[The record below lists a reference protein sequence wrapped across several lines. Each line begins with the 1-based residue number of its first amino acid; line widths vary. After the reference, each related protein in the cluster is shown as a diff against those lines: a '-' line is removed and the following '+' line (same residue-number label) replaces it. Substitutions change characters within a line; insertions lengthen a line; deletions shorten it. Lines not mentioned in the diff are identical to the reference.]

1 MMNEESKEYFDKIIE
16 MLTMPKWKDNGFLI
30 NLKQFIQVRKYI
42 TWEQKDAVDEMEQ
55 EVE

>member
-1 MMNEESKEYFDKIIE
+1 MNEESKEYFDKIIE